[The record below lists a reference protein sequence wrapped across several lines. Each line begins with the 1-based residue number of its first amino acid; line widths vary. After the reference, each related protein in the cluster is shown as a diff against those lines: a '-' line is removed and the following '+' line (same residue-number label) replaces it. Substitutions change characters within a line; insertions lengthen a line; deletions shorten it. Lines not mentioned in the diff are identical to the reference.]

1 MLVIAHRGASNEF
14 PENSLL
20 AFEQAIAAGV
30 NGIELDVHY
39 HRKSGQ
45 YIVLHDAYLDV
56 TTNGIG
62 HYNDLSIDQLT
73 QLTLGQ
79 NQTLVTLPQALALI
93 KGRVFVNIELKTVE
107 SSLENLKH
115 QLAILQDI
123 LNHALIFNQFTVEQ
137 LILSSFNHLAI
148 YQCNQQLKQFSRAAL
163 ISHFPYNLRS
173 VIDKLGVGLLNIH
186 IHCLNQKLVTNCH
199 QIGLGVWVYT
209 VDRPDDIQSCSNY
222 GVDGIFTNSP
232 IKTIKQ
238 LNTLQN

>member
-1 MLVIAHRGASNEF
+1 MLVIAHRGASDEF

-30 NGIELDVHY
+30 NGIELDVHF
-39 HRKSGQ
+39 HQQSEQ
-45 YIVLHDAYLDV
+45 YIVLHDVYLDK

-62 HYNDLSIDQLT
+62 HYNDFSINQLT

-79 NQTLVTLPQALALI
+79 GQHLVTLPQALALI

-107 SSLENLKH
+107 SSVINLEY
-115 QLAILQDI
+115 QLAILHDI
-123 LNHALIFNQFTVEQ
+123 LCHAMTCDQFTVEQ

-148 YQCNQQLKQFSRAAL
+148 YQCNRQLEQFSRAAL
-163 ISHFPYNLRS
+163 ISHNPYNLQGI
-173 VIDKLGVGLLNIH
+173 IDKLGVSLLNVD

-199 QIGLGVWVYT
+199 EIGLGVWVYT
-209 VDRPDDIQSCSNY
+209 VDRIEDIQSCSNF

-232 IKTIKQ
+232 RNSINQ
-238 LNTLQN
+238 LSTR